1 MKNSLVAPLFFLF
14 FSLIFFFLVC
24 FFIGMET
31 AATAGQAGTDF
42 TFSCLIRQVVI
53 GVPSYTPLIVSLG
66 LFLTIVRLRKRGG
79 IRVLTFIF
87 LGLFVFLILWGGTRL
102 VPRITGESCL
112 DETQTIL
119 WRSEG
124 IQRIPLLGGLVPILA
139 GGGDGKDLEDVLI
152 PLADPEFRLR
162 YFPGGTTSSTAVVL
176 TGGTGGGEITLPFAR
191 GYAFGNPEREQPFL
205 TDFRDLGDG
214 LVSIPGDLSLLT
226 ALGALS
232 FYLVSCW
239 GFIRISRWNLF
250 NLFSVFLL
258 LRLSGA
264 IYKVFSSDLAEEALD
279 LLPLEI
285 PLPLLP
291 FVAMGA
297 AGAILLLVDLLF
309 IPYNRRIREEEDA

>member
-1 MKNSLVAPLFFLF
+1 MKNTLLAPLFFLF
-14 FSLIFFFLVC
+14 FCLIFLFLVC

-31 AATAGQAGTDF
+31 AAAAGQAGAGISV
-42 TFSCLIRQVVI
+42 SCLVRQMVI
-53 GVPSYTPLIVSLG
+53 GLPSYTPLIVSLG

-79 IRVLTFIF
+79 IRVLTFLF
-87 LGLFVFLILWGGTRL
+87 LGLFVFLVLLGGTRL
-102 VPRITGESCL
+102 IPRINGDSCL

-124 IQRIPLLGGLVPILA
+124 IQRVPLQEGLIPILA
-139 GGGDGKDLEDVLI
+139 GGDDGRDLEEVLI
-152 PLADPEFRLR
+152 PLTDPEFRLR
-162 YFPGGTTSSTAVVL
+162 YFPSGTTSPTALVL
-176 TGGTGGGEITLPFAR
+176 SNGRDGREITLSFAK

-214 LVSIPGDLSLLT
+214 LVSLTGGLGLLT
-226 ALGALS
+226 ALGLLS

-258 LRLSGA
+258 LRLSGS

-279 LLPLEI
+279 LLPLDL
-285 PLPLLP
+285 PLSLLP
-291 FVAMGA
+291 FLALGA
-297 AGAILLLVDLLF
+297 SGVILLLVDLLF